1 MVPRVNVSGEEGGGF
16 RVGTADDEVGGAHDV
31 ALETHGDEAVDMFG
45 DGDEDLGE
53 GESERQPAN
62 ETSGRRVREGK
73 ERTEEMTHLASH
85 MTTFLRTRRLILDM
99 DSRCSTLDHHL
110 CQSHHC
116 RQTYRGERWGTTSVS
131 SLLAER

>member
-1 MVPRVNVSGEEGGGF
+1 MVPRVNVSGEEGSGF
-16 RVGTADDEVGGAHDV
+16 RVGTTDDEVGGAHDV
-31 ALETHGDEAVDMFG
+31 ALETHGHEAVDMFR

-53 GESERQPAN
+53 GESDRQPAN
-62 ETSGRRVREGK
+62 ETRGRKAREGK
-73 ERTEEMTHLASH
+73 ERTEEMTDLACH

-116 RQTYRGERWGTTSVS
+116 CQTYWGER
-131 SLLAER
+131 